1 MQNVKETLINYI
13 KENEDKFY
21 RIAFSYSENEEAA
34 LDIVQESIVKSLNH
48 INKLKNEE
56 YVKTWFYRILINE
69 CLQYIKKNKRIIT
82 YESQEIENKIE
93 WNDDISINGIDM
105 YKYIQRLN
113 KKLRTVIILRYFED
127 MKIEE
132 IAKIFTVKE
141 VKEEDSTKLI
151 NAKIPALE
159 NTGNTDL
166 EKRINY
172 EIMLKINEIL
182 EEAEERAAEYK
193 NVFLQY
199 RY

>member
-1 MQNVKETLINYI
+1 MQNVKETLVNYI

-21 RIAFSYSENEEAA
+21 RIAFSYSKNEEAA

-105 YKYIQRLN
+105 YKYIQKLN

-132 IAKIFTVKE
+132 IAKITKTNINTVKSRLY
-141 VKEEDSTKLI
+141 K
-151 NAKIPALE
+151 ALE
-159 NTGNTDL
+159 
-166 EKRINY
+166 I
-172 EIMLKINEIL
+172 LKKSIKDI
-182 EEAEERAAEYK
+182 
-193 NVFLQY
+193 
-199 RY
+199 